1 MGGIKPLFGSWLI
14 TFAITVVGLIW
25 IWMIWITLDEWRLK
39 RLSPEGMITRLY
51 QRLYRHG
58 KRLGTRARKE
68 DTPNDFGISLR
79 RQFASFSG
87 RSLGYKSMRQARQEV
102 RNLAKIYTHAQFSPQ
117 ALQPEEQEQTL
128 AIWQRLR
135 RKLVLARGLYWLQ
148 KLKPRKSK
156 DLE

>member
-1 MGGIKPLFGSWLI
+1 MS
-14 TFAITVVGLIW
+14 
-25 IWMIWITLDEWRLK
+25 WRLK

-68 DTPNDFGISLR
+68 DTPNDFALSLR